1 VIGLFQKQFSEGHP
15 MTIIGDGLQSR
26 DFTHVSDVVE
36 ANMKA
41 FATKNKLAIGQ
52 VFNIGTG
59 INYTIIQLAWMIG
72 GKDASIISMPE
83 RLGEVRHSKADISKA
98 KRILEWEPNIN
109 LEEWIN
115 EFASSISNI

>member
-1 VIGLFQKQFSEGHP
+1 
-15 MTIIGDGLQSR
+15 
-26 DFTHVSDVVE
+26 
-36 ANMKA
+36 
-41 FATKNKLAIGQ
+41 
-52 VFNIGTG
+52 
-59 INYTIIQLAWMIG
+59 MIG